1 MTIAYIRTY
10 SNKQQTES
18 QKNAIEQF
26 AKAKKIEIDKWLKD
40 AKNSSKEKNRL
51 EDVIKNL
58 QEGDIL
64 IVADVTRLS
73 RKLMEIM
80 HLILLCIEKKVALY
94 CIRKTIPNKY
104 KKRDFQIYL
113 KIISIMFNKI
123 VEFLFCAD
131 IIKTPKVFCLT
142 FGVHYMTYFLLSNK
156 SYPIYYLFIS
166 ASIASNSGPM
176 FRL

>member
-26 AKAKKIEIDKWLKD
+26 AKAKKI
-40 AKNSSKEKNRL
+40 
-51 EDVIKNL
+51 
-58 QEGDIL
+58 
-64 IVADVTRLS
+64 
-73 RKLMEIM
+73 
-80 HLILLCIEKKVALY
+80 
-94 CIRKTIPNKY
+94 PNKY

-113 KIISIMFNKI
+113 KIIMIMFNKI